1 METEQIYGLLTI
13 LLTYS
18 APKEK
23 DQALEEFLNYV
34 YENDIVD
41 INDLYNYILSNDEE
55 EEWTLKKIKRF
66 IKENDL
72 EDDYDEEE
80 W

>member
-34 YENDIVD
+34 YENDMVD

-55 EEWTLKKIKRF
+55 EWTLKRIKRF

-72 EDDYDEEE
+72 EEDYDDEE

>member
-18 APKEK
+18 SPKEK
-23 DQALEEFLNYV
+23 EQALEEFLNFI
-34 YENDIVD
+34 YENDTID
-41 INDLYNYILSNDEE
+41 INDLYNFIESNDEE
-55 EEWTLKKIKRF
+55 EVWTLKRIKRF
-66 IKENDL
+66 IKENGL
-72 EDDYDEEE
+72 EEYDDEE

>member
-1 METEQIYGLLTI
+1 METEQLYGLLTI

-72 EDDYDEEE
+72 EDEYDDEE

>member
-18 APKEK
+18 ATKEK

-72 EDDYDEEE
+72 EDEYDDEE

>member
-18 APKEK
+18 ATKEK
-23 DQALEEFLNYV
+23 DQALEEFLNYI
-34 YENDIVD
+34 YENDMID

-66 IKENDL
+66 IKENGL
-72 EDDYDEEE
+72 EDDYDDEE

>member
-13 LLTYS
+13 LLAYS

-72 EDDYDEEE
+72 EEDYDEEE